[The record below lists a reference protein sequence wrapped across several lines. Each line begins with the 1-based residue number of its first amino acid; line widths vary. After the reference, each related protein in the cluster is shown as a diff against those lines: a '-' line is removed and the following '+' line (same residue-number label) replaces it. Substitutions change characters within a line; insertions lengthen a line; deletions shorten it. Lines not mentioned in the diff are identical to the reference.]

1 MAGCAEPW
9 AALRGARDVLFGER
23 FGLVDHVKSFLES
36 VCVTIMGELREP
48 MPSSTPSTTELLV
61 AALGPLGLRNTK
73 GASKLDKVLS

>member
-1 MAGCAEPW
+1 M
-9 AALRGARDVLFGER
+9 LFGER